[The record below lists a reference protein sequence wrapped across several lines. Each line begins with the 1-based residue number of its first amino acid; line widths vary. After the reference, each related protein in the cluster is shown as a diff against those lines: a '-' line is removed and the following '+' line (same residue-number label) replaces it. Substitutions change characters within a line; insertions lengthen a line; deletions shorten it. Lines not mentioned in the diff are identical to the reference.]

1 VTEVVDGLVQAGLLE
16 RTPDPRDRRAVSLDL
31 TAEGHAQVRAI
42 QESREQVADTLF
54 DTLTSHDREQLQ
66 RILSSLVADG
76 EDPHSRGRRS

>member
-1 VTEVVDGLVQAGLLE
+1 
-16 RTPDPRDRRAVSLDL
+16 
-31 TAEGHAQVRAI
+31 VRAI